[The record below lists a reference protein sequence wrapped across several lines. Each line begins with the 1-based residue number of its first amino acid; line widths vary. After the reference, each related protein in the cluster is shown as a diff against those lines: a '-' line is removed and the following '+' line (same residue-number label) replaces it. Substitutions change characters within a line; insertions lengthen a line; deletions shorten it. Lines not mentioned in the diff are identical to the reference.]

1 MRTLQSPKFGMDLIV
16 GQAVALDVGINRIP
30 MLLVVAQGIEYLCQR
45 DVRQANHNLFGGEA
59 ELPQFGDGAH
69 RRAGTCDDGCAL
81 EDLIGADN
89 VRMLGGGRHQGL
101 APACEVVSQPIEA
114 PPRCQ
119 LLFRI
124 QAQVSRLP
132 VRAGKTLICWG
143 SFSIKGPVE
152 ATS

>member
-1 MRTLQSPKFGMDLIV
+1 MDLIV

-30 MLLVVAQGIEYLCQR
+30 MLLVVAQGIEYLCQC

-81 EDLIGADN
+81 EDLVGADN
-89 VRMLGGGRHQGL
+89 VGMLGGGRHQGL
-101 APACEVVSQPIEA
+101 APAREVVSQPIEA
-114 PPRCQ
+114 PLRCQ

-124 QAQVSRLP
+124 QAQEYTVTATSLTTTVCP
-132 VRAGKTLICWG
+132 VRVSAMAR
-143 SFSIKGPVE
+143 PVSLRE
-152 ATS
+152 FFDE